1 MSQRSAKPVGN
12 SSPKIDWS
20 KPVELVPEG
29 NRPEQYHQFETRSRD
44 AIYSAL
50 GAKRPLLVRGK
61 PGVGK
66 TQLAE
71 AAAHVLKRRLV
82 RHVVSS
88 QTESRDLLW
97 HFDAVMRLAEAQ
109 IASAIASAGRV
120 VRSGDSP
127 TGDEP
132 EVARK
137 RMIKRLRNR
146 LDVRRFLCP
155 GPLWW
160 AFDWESARD
169 QAKRSRSPLLT
180 APEGGDELAENG
192 WVVLIDEID
201 KADIDVPNGLLEA
214 LGSWEFPVLG
224 SRDPVKLK
232 GEPPLVIIT
241 TNEERTLPNAFV
253 RRCLVLTLAL
263 PEADEKLVEFLVK
276 RASVHFQERAK
287 SEPYLQLFEE
297 AARMLVKDR
306 ATAKEQSAE
315 PLPGQAEYLDLLRA
329 VFDRKPDTIKN
340 HQQILDSVAEFTLR
354 KHDQTPA

>member
-1 MSQRSAKPVGN
+1 MSN
-12 SSPKIDWS
+12 SSQEIDWS
-20 KPVELVPEG
+20 KPIELLNEG
-29 NRPEQYHQFETRSRD
+29 NRPEQYHKFEPRCKD

-71 AAAHVLKRRLV
+71 AAAKVLGRRLV
-82 RHVVSS
+82 RHVVDSR
-88 QTESRDLLW
+88 TESRDLLW

-109 IASAIASAGRV
+109 IASAIASV
-120 VRSGDSP
+120 GDVAK
-127 TGDEP
+127 TGESSLTEGPD
-132 EVARK
+132 VAR
-137 RMIKRLRNR
+137 RRVIKRLRKR
-146 LDVRRFLCP
+146 LDVRRFLRP

-160 AFDWESARD
+160 AFDWENARD
-169 QAKRSRSPLLT
+169 QAKRSRTPILT
-180 APEGGDELAENG
+180 APEGDDKFANKG

-201 KADIDVPNGLLEA
+201 KADSDVPNGLLEA

-241 TNEERTLPNAFV
+241 TNEERTLPPAFV

-263 PEADEKLVEFLVK
+263 PEADEKLVEFLVD
-276 RASVHFQERAK
+276 RASVHFQTRAK
-287 SEPYLQLFEE
+287 SKPYLQLFEE

-306 ATAKEQSAE
+306 SSAKEQSAE

-329 VFDRKPDTIKN
+329 VFDRHPDTIEN

-354 KHDQTPA
+354 KHDQTQT